1 MHNSDIILN
10 IQKLDKGYGVP
21 GTATHRPVL
30 SNLSFQVNRGESIAI
45 TGPSGSGKTT
55 LLNLIAGLDR
65 PDAGNVNFLGRNLA
79 NFSDHELDTY
89 RNRSIGMVFQLHHLL
104 PQCTLIENVLLPTLA
119 RTKKAKRRFYKERA
133 EELVKRMGLWE
144 MRFQYPGELSGGE
157 CQRTAVARA
166 LINDPELI
174 LADEPTGALDET
186 NALNL
191 IELLIE
197 INQNDGKTIMMVTH
211 SPELSAK
218 MARII
223 NLRHPHS
230 KPHINHQLT
239 PQPNELTP

>member
-1 MHNSDIILN
+1 MHNAENILN
-10 IQKLDKGYGVP
+10 IENVAKGYGVP
-21 GTATHRPVL
+21 ATATHRLVF
-30 SNLSFQVNRGESIAI
+30 SNLTFQVNRGESIAI

-65 PDAGNVNFLGRNLA
+65 PDGGNIEFNGRDLA
-79 NFSDHELDTY
+79 SFSNNELDAY
-89 RNRSIGMVFQLHHLL
+89 RNRSIGLVFQLHHLL
-104 PQCTLIENVLLPTLA
+104 PQCTLIENVLVPTLA
-119 RTKKAKRRFYKERA
+119 RAEKAKRRFYKERA

-186 NALNL
+186 NALKL
-191 IELLIE
+191 IELLTE
-197 INQNDGKTIMMVTH
+197 INQHDGKTIIMVTH

-218 MARII
+218 MGRII
-223 NLRHPHS
+223 HLRPTPH
-230 KPHINHQLT
+230 
-239 PQPNELTP
+239 